1 MAFGS
6 FDRNSSGMPSAE
18 INMVPLI
25 DVMLVLLVIFIVAAP
40 MLTHSVP
47 LQLPQASASATNGE
61 VKHVNLSIT
70 ADAQVHWQGQAL
82 QRDQWQARM
91 QEVAQVEPDTEVRVY
106 ADHTVAYGSVA
117 TVLADANRAGLSRI
131 AFVSTPDTP

>member
-6 FDRNSSGMPSAE
+6 FDRSSTGAPSAE

-47 LQLPQASASATNGE
+47 LQLPQASASPTRTE
-61 VKHVNLSIT
+61 TPHVSVSIT
-70 ADAQVHWQGQAL
+70 AEARVYWQGEAL
-82 QRDQWQARM
+82 SREHWQARM
-91 QEVAQVEPDTEVRVY
+91 QTIAAQQPDTELRVQ
-106 ADHTVAYGSVA
+106 ADRAVSYGTVA
-117 TVLADANRAGLSRI
+117 TVLADANRAGLHRV
-131 AFVSTPDTP
+131 AFVSTPDAP